1 MLPWKLTEIS
11 FLSFKFFN
19 PQMQPKYIMNI
30 LLNSLK
36 IVNNYLKTVN
46 PTSHIDNMHQ
56 KKNYTLEK

>member
-1 MLPWKLTEIS
+1 
-11 FLSFKFFN
+11 
-19 PQMQPKYIMNI
+19 MQPKYIMNI